1 MKDLNNDLIAR
12 LVGYRRTLNESNEQT
27 LVPKREP
34 GVFGDLSASGKSN
47 MPDRL
52 TNNSGDNG
60 MATPEVDEDLGQAAI
75 TPEMLEKLHGLLN
88 KIGVDDSDIALNSVM
103 LKPSGCIKVAK
114 ALTGSPMGDEQAV
127 AFVKDAIGQLAQ
139 HLVGDNSVQEDE
151 LNEFQDFPEDSRYSY
166 TTDAVGDV
174 TVFDAV
180 EGTQV
185 HLRGSEAIE
194 LLGDLQM
201 YGGTAEKEQE
211 ILAQYQHVM
220 EDGEEGEVDED
231 VSNSKF
237 FGSASVPEM
246 LGDLMGDVHAMQ
258 DKLTKMGKAA
268 MNNGDASG
276 KFAAEIFM
284 AELNKLE
291 ASINDYM
298 AKVAD

>member
-1 MKDLNNDLIAR
+1 MKELNNDMIAR
-12 LVGYRRTLNESNEQT
+12 LVGYRRNLNESNEQT
-27 LVPKREP
+27 LVPDRAP
-34 GVFGDLSASGKSN
+34 GVFGDLSAAGRGNPKHN
-47 MPDRL
+47 M

-60 MATPEVDEDLGQAAI
+60 LESPVDEDMIPAAI
-75 TPEMLEKLHGLLN
+75 SQDMLEKLHGLLN

-103 LKPSGCIKVAK
+103 LKPSGCVKVTK
-114 ALTGSPMGDEQAV
+114 ALTGKPMDEAAAV
-127 AFVKDAIGQLAQ
+127 DFVKEAISKLAQ
-139 HLVGDNSVQEDE
+139 HLVGEDSVQEDE
-151 LNEFQDFPEDSRYSY
+151 LNEFQDFPEDSRFSY

-180 EGTQV
+180 EGTSV

-201 YGGTAEKEQE
+201 YGGTAEKEQK

-220 EDGEEGEVDED
+220 ETGAEGEVDED

-237 FGSASVPEM
+237 FGGASVPEM

-258 DKLTKMGKAA
+258 DKLSKMAKAA

-298 AKVAD
+298 AKAVD